1 MKASLLMASTIL
13 LCAPSLWAA
22 DAPLSLE
29 DNKAAIIGIQLLG
42 IAACFIWIFGAAY
55 LMFALIAKTI
65 GLRVSPE
72 EKMAGLDRGEHAGSA
87 SPDFEASSCVQGW
100 ANRRPPLKVTSTG
113 S

>member
-65 GLRVSPE
+65 GLRVSSEDGDGRPRSWR
-72 EKMAGLDRGEHAGSA
+72 ARRQRLPGLRSLLL
-87 SPDFEASSCVQGW
+87 
-100 ANRRPPLKVTSTG
+100 RPGLGQQAPAA
-113 S
+113 